1 MDSQN
6 SVETLTIALI
16 DTLSDKNE
24 KVRDNVAQSIVDTG
38 KKLPQPT
45 VKLCTNYLDKHQ
57 KLPDSHRAAIL
68 RVIQRILNYHQDK
81 EGGTPFDSDTFQSL
95 TRVTINELTMPKELI
110 PLWQQAASDVLVEIG
125 KCEPDLVCTALLPH
139 MQAGQLPQ
147 FFVLQTVGSLAEAN
161 PRGMVHQ
168 LRPMFSRILPMMGM
182 IKQENYR
189 WVYTAVLY
197 KFCLAL
203 IDFQANGDEAARAT
217 FAPQQFEN
225 DAFAAYEVFLT
236 SAWIGSKEI
245 KVRNICVQAIG
256 RLVYLFSSSKFTE
269 QFPRLIQNV
278 LGFYRKTVDH
288 LYVSETLNSVVLLA
302 HQWNVPQ
309 LKQSMD
315 IILREVLNEIQINY
329 DTFES
334 GNEHAIKNQNELL
347 RTLSILGKH
356 APQAIWPWLLQR
368 MEQAGT
374 NDKARIVLLVIYR
387 HLVYAFGNDA
397 PSTPF
402 DYKSLLVSSLR
413 PTLNTATL
421 KITKYLSQLI
431 VAMACH
437 GYLQLEGR
445 TFLIEYIVRNCT
457 YPLTTH
463 EDNKTD
469 SSITT
474 TPNADVR
481 IMCRNILNAF
491 SSTIAGMD
499 EVLWPLLMEFL
510 IPEMYTGAFG
520 IITKALAQS
529 GQQQI
534 TAKKDT
540 FWVDF
545 ELLANLPKPNDI
557 ITRCFVLLGEPLV
570 EETRG
575 ISILNFLR
583 IAVTELKTELRELW
597 EKVIPRLLQNLND
610 DDENKKFDSA
620 NWQDLMLKFLSK
632 TLDVVEQEDWI
643 SDIGACFVKQL
654 PLYIKLEHERGFAYK
669 CIGIVLRKSKR
680 NEFVTRTL
688 ESMMTVINF
697 QHEHER
703 NGWATMFGF
712 CSTTHLDIVLQRLD
726 MYLKIGDSK
735 SSSSTSSGSSGLF
748 GFLSSKTDTHSDLLR
763 ATTLLAYAYVS
774 IYATLD
780 LIISRMETSI
790 LINAVKIARTIKDE
804 TGKLIVAKSFVILAQ
819 SMNKNHLKTDFVFA
833 SRNDLIQEMN
843 NYITQETNVKLQPT
857 TFNQC
862 VRACH
867 ALIILQ
873 PEPILPEKYQLA
885 RAMLHWYCSTKL
897 ELSSSQKDEISASL
911 GALIIELLN
920 LGDSSE
926 TFPSLINLLEP
937 FCLSLQVYERAR
949 AFDILNQLIQ
959 SDPMNKLKE
968 QNLIDVGGIMALCL
982 MYLTDTESSIELATN
997 ASLTRLLHLQT
1008 QLATGDFLTNDIH
1021 KIHCL
1026 FIEGVMENSNGEQS
1040 AVEQDKSA
1048 NDDTIQSLSGN
1059 IEPRCLLS
1067 FIEKATE
1074 IIADTRAVGSVVVC
1088 NVLCKIFD
1096 CRHGE
1101 LADQI
1106 DYIFSIMLNKYNQIT
1121 NEDVLRA
1128 LRGTFKQLSLS
1139 CSTRVFSTLMNF
1151 GVPFTKNLVTIIHDL
1166 ADNRPLTEAV
1176 IAQIMECWSRSLP
1189 YEEKGSQRHATAQ
1202 PLMALYLLN
1211 EWFQSDRMCDLGE
1224 YAFPRLFVALFIR
1237 MASHVD
1243 TLPPQNVPPLRR
1255 IAPPNGSSRR
1265 DSTAS
1270 NASNVFVSNATATNT
1285 KKSSSRLSI
1294 FDSKSSRT
1302 SSKTLS
1308 ASEQQQN
1315 TAGPSNNEL
1324 KKIEPWRLSKDCMM
1338 HFLKVYKCQ
1347 SEINDVVPWE
1357 KMNKFDTADSA
1368 LEALA
1373 QGLARCNH
1381 INQKQLNVII
1391 ELLGQVLDGPY
1402 DIQRVCVSAFF
1413 AELIRCNPD
1422 DSEDQRFVRELIRYL
1437 LGRLVD
1443 HNIYVR
1449 KFCLRGLGWWRPVR
1463 DSPEDK
1469 GLPTTILASLIS
1481 GLDDRDDKND
1491 LLTLEAMCSL
1501 SNVIAVMNEDE
1512 VRPILMNVLL
1522 RIRPCFEKDE
1532 AKVRSAA
1539 FTLFGKMASV
1549 CEGSSREAFV
1559 EQIFSSLITLT
1570 LHLND
1575 PVETVRE
1582 SCKTC
1587 FQSIAPLLDQ
1597 PTLVELFKETLQP
1610 KTTLQYTEFI
1620 SDFAKI
1626 LVQQYPYKVNFF
1638 IMNCIIF
1645 FKNPVPEL
1653 RANAAIVAGY
1663 LIFNLTEEQIN
1674 NLSKEHILNAF
1685 LVLLKDSNPDVR
1697 CRVAEAMHFIR
1708 NDDNE
1713 NNENFVTIGTHFDPA
1728 EPTNSTSILATLGR
1742 KASKLVDLS
1751 SSNYGYDGK
1760 RFHGAFT
1767 GGFNAGFYNTVGS
1780 IEGWRPSEFKS
1791 SRTERAEKRSYEPED
1806 FMDKGDFS
1814 EHGINPK
1821 QIKIRNMFDQNESV
1835 TRSVNKQPP
1844 GTSSQRTNED
1854 ILRDMIRVKTLSIGK
1869 KILMSMGW
1877 KPGEGVGVKMSRKH
1891 RQKLKWSLTQETPK
1905 DLPPSPPKSEQQ
1917 QEQTP
1922 GVKVYGVAMP
1932 PPLFQQTIT
1941 KTSRLDDDDNDNDD
1955 DLDDQIYANVSLPP
1969 LDYEVH
1975 FQLQKREHHGLGYK
1989 GLESLNLFGHNNL
2002 FVQPSIEKQIS
2013 NVKIRGQAFGV
2024 GIEEDE
2030 DDRDLFAEDDLKQY
2044 DYELTTANDNT
2055 TDIMRKK
2062 TQENNFVLKFAR
2074 YESMSMPVVCPPP
2087 IIPIDFR
2094 IGHHFPKSAMPP
2106 PPPPPPPETSTNET
2120 SKNESPKPPS
2130 IKHDA
2135 NTRGLLLGDLSFL
2148 SRPPPN
2154 MSVPPSN
2161 ISAPPPPPPQKVEV
2175 TTVKPTTIP
2184 TPSLEWDVEKERSS
2198 HTTSASTNTAR
2209 TQFLDAIK
2217 NRFTSSSDLVQM
2229 TERQS
2234 LEVALESDLKKAVS
2248 MNLYGDLTRS
2258 ISDWKPNPL
2267 LCKRMNVPNPYSD
2280 DAYDDSK
2287 ESKKSRRQLCSN
2299 LFEHLFTQSSTESLT
2314 TSEQSSPIITPPPP
2328 SSSSSVSNSKSNETI
2343 ISSSIIKPIIP
2354 PVQPS
2359 SVPKAEFA
2367 SIESFEQENQERP
2380 PLDFF
2385 SAIFDNQP
2393 SDDDDADEQE
2403 TEDKKNDAIQKPIN
2417 PQSSIVS
2424 NPSIT
2429 TRLASSIKYQ
2439 SDHSDSSDS
2448 SIEEIE
2454 VSDKSSLV
2462 YGPAIPSN
2470 IPSRSKIDNDNSIWT
2485 KLANSSAQY
2494 EELKH
2499 KKKHKKKKK
2508 HHKKSKKHHHH

>member
-24 KVRDNVAQSIVDTG
+24 KVRDTVAQSIVNTG

-68 RVIQRILNYHQDK
+68 RVIQRILSYHQDK
-81 EGGTPFDSDTFQSL
+81 EGEMPFDSDTFQSL
-95 TRVTINELTMPKELI
+95 TRVAINELTMPKDLI

-125 KCEPDLVCTALLPH
+125 KCEPDLVCTAILPH

-182 IKQENYR
+182 VKQENYR
-189 WVYTAVLY
+189 WVYTAVLF

-203 IDFQANGDEAARAT
+203 IDFQANGDEAARVI
-217 FAPQQFEN
+217 FAPQQYEN

-236 SAWIGSKEI
+236 SAWIGSKEL
-245 KVRNICVQAIG
+245 KVRNMCVQAIG
-256 RLVYLFSSSKFTE
+256 RLVYLFSSTKFTE

-278 LGFYRKTVDH
+278 LGFYRKNVDH

-302 HQWNVPQ
+302 DQWNVPQ
-309 LKQSMD
+309 LKSSMD
-315 IILREVLNEIQINY
+315 IILREVLNEIQVNY
-329 DTFES
+329 EAFET
-334 GNEHAIKNQNELL
+334 GNEQAIKNQNELL

-356 APQAIWPWLLQR
+356 APQNIWPWLLQR

-374 NDKARIVLLVIYR
+374 NDKLRIVLLVIYR

-457 YPLTTH
+457 YPLTTN

-469 SSITT
+469 STTTTTTT
-474 TPNADVR
+474 TPSADVR

-491 SSTIAGMD
+491 SSTITGMD

-510 IPEMYTGAFG
+510 VPEMYTGAVG
-520 IITKALAQS
+520 MITKALAQS

-540 FWVDF
+540 FWIDF
-545 ELLANLPKPNDI
+545 ELLVNLPKPNEI

-575 ISILNFLR
+575 ISILHFLR

-610 DDENKKFDSA
+610 DDENKKFDAA
-620 NWQDLMLKFLSK
+620 NWQDLILKFLAK
-632 TLDVVEQEDWI
+632 TLDVVEREDWI
-643 SDIGACFVKQL
+643 SDIGTCFVKQL
-654 PLYIKLEHERGFAYK
+654 PLYIKLGHERGFAYK
-669 CIGIVLRKSKR
+669 CIGIVLRKSKI
-680 NEFVTRTL
+680 NEFVSRTL

-697 QHEHER
+697 HHEHER

-726 MYLKIGDSK
+726 MYLKISDSK
-735 SSSSTSSGSSGLF
+735 NPSSTSSGSGGLF
-748 GFLSSKTDTHSDLLR
+748 GFLSSKSDTHSDLAR

-774 IYATLD
+774 IYAALD

-790 LINAVKIARTIKDE
+790 LINAVKIARTIKEE

-833 SRNDLIQEMN
+833 SRNDLIQEMI
-843 NYITQETNVKLQPT
+843 NYVTQETSIKLQPT

-873 PEPILPEKYQLA
+873 PEPTLPEKYQLA
-885 RAMLHWYCSTKL
+885 RAMLNWYCSTKL
-897 ELSSSQKDEISASL
+897 ELLPSQKDEISTSL
-911 GALIIELLN
+911 GAFIIELLN
-920 LGDSSE
+920 LGDSHE

-937 FCLSLQVYERAR
+937 FCLSLQSYERVR

-959 SDPMNKLKE
+959 SDSMNKLKE
-968 QNLIDVGGIMALCL
+968 QNLIDVGGTMALCL
-982 MYLTDTESSIELATN
+982 MYLADTETSVELATN
-997 ASLTRLLHLQT
+997 ASLTRLLRLQT
-1008 QLATGDFLTNDIH
+1008 QLATG
-1021 KIHCL
+1021 
-1026 FIEGVMENSNGEQS
+1026 VMENLNSEQS
-1040 AVEQDKSA
+1040 AIEQEKSA
-1048 NDDTIQSLSGN
+1048 NDDTIQYYNLTRPVEDHDQSLSGN
-1059 IEPRCLLS
+1059 IEERCLLS

-1074 IIADTRAVGSVVVC
+1074 IVADTRVVGSVVVC

-1128 LRGTFKQLSLS
+1128 LRGAFKQLSLS
-1139 CSTRVFSTLMNF
+1139 CSSRVFSTLMNF

-1176 IAQIMECWSRSLP
+1176 VAQIMECWSRSLP

-1265 DSTAS
+1265 DSTTS
-1270 NASNVFVSNATATNT
+1270 NANNVSVPNTASANT
-1285 KKSSSRLSI
+1285 SSTRKSSRLSI
-1294 FDSKSSRT
+1294 FDSKSSRS
-1302 SSKTLS
+1302 SSKTSS

-1315 TAGPSNNEL
+1315 NSGLSNNEL
-1324 KKIEPWRLSKDCMM
+1324 KKIEPWRLSNDCMM

-1347 SEINDVVPWE
+1347 SEINNVMPWE
-1357 KMNKFDTADSA
+1357 KMTKFDTADSA
-1368 LEALA
+1368 LEVLA

-1463 DSPEDK
+1463 DSPDDK

-1549 CEGSSREAFV
+1549 CEGNSREAFV

-1575 PVETVRE
+1575 PVETVCE

-1587 FQSIAPLLDQ
+1587 FQSIAPLLGQ

-1610 KTTLQYTEFI
+1610 KSDFQYTEFI

-1653 RANAAIVAGY
+1653 RANAAIVAGH

-1674 NLSKEHILNAF
+1674 SLSKEHILNAF

-1697 CRVAEAMHFIR
+1697 SRVAEAMHF
-1708 NDDNE
+1708 
-1713 NNENFVTIGTHFDPA
+1713 
-1728 EPTNSTSILATLGR
+1728 
-1742 KASKLVDLS
+1742 
-1751 SSNYGYDGK
+1751 
-1760 RFHGAFT
+1760 
-1767 GGFNAGFYNTVGS
+1767 
-1780 IEGWRPSEFKS
+1780 
-1791 SRTERAEKRSYEPED
+1791 
-1806 FMDKGDFS
+1806 M
-1814 EHGINPK
+1814 
-1821 QIKIRNMFDQNESV
+1821 
-1835 TRSVNKQPP
+1835 
-1844 GTSSQRTNED
+1844 
-1854 ILRDMIRVKTLSIGK
+1854 
-1869 KILMSMGW
+1869 
-1877 KPGEGVGVKMSRKH
+1877 
-1891 RQKLKWSLTQETPK
+1891 
-1905 DLPPSPPKSEQQ
+1905 
-1917 QEQTP
+1917 
-1922 GVKVYGVAMP
+1922 
-1932 PPLFQQTIT
+1932 
-1941 KTSRLDDDDNDNDD
+1941 
-1955 DLDDQIYANVSLPP
+1955 
-1969 LDYEVH
+1969 
-1975 FQLQKREHHGLGYK
+1975 YK
-1989 GLESLNLFGHNNL
+1989 F
-2002 FVQPSIEKQIS
+2002 
-2013 NVKIRGQAFGV
+2013 
-2024 GIEEDE
+2024 
-2030 DDRDLFAEDDLKQY
+2030 
-2044 DYELTTANDNT
+2044 
-2055 TDIMRKK
+2055 
-2062 TQENNFVLKFAR
+2062 
-2074 YESMSMPVVCPPP
+2074 
-2087 IIPIDFR
+2087 
-2094 IGHHFPKSAMPP
+2094 
-2106 PPPPPPPETSTNET
+2106 
-2120 SKNESPKPPS
+2120 
-2130 IKHDA
+2130 
-2135 NTRGLLLGDLSFL
+2135 
-2148 SRPPPN
+2148 
-2154 MSVPPSN
+2154 
-2161 ISAPPPPPPQKVEV
+2161 
-2175 TTVKPTTIP
+2175 
-2184 TPSLEWDVEKERSS
+2184 
-2198 HTTSASTNTAR
+2198 
-2209 TQFLDAIK
+2209 
-2217 NRFTSSSDLVQM
+2217 
-2229 TERQS
+2229 
-2234 LEVALESDLKKAVS
+2234 
-2248 MNLYGDLTRS
+2248 
-2258 ISDWKPNPL
+2258 
-2267 LCKRMNVPNPYSD
+2267 
-2280 DAYDDSK
+2280 
-2287 ESKKSRRQLCSN
+2287 
-2299 LFEHLFTQSSTESLT
+2299 
-2314 TSEQSSPIITPPPP
+2314 
-2328 SSSSSVSNSKSNETI
+2328 
-2343 ISSSIIKPIIP
+2343 
-2354 PVQPS
+2354 
-2359 SVPKAEFA
+2359 
-2367 SIESFEQENQERP
+2367 
-2380 PLDFF
+2380 
-2385 SAIFDNQP
+2385 
-2393 SDDDDADEQE
+2393 
-2403 TEDKKNDAIQKPIN
+2403 
-2417 PQSSIVS
+2417 
-2424 NPSIT
+2424 
-2429 TRLASSIKYQ
+2429 
-2439 SDHSDSSDS
+2439 
-2448 SIEEIE
+2448 
-2454 VSDKSSLV
+2454 
-2462 YGPAIPSN
+2462 
-2470 IPSRSKIDNDNSIWT
+2470 
-2485 KLANSSAQY
+2485 
-2494 EELKH
+2494 
-2499 KKKHKKKKK
+2499 
-2508 HHKKSKKHHHH
+2508 

>member
-24 KVRDNVAQSIVDTG
+24 KVRDYVAQSIVDTG
-38 KKLPQPT
+38 KKLPLPT

-57 KLPDSHRAAIL
+57 KLPESHRAAIL
-68 RVIQRILNYHQDK
+68 RVIQRILNYHQEK
-81 EGGTPFDSDTFQSL
+81 EGETLFDIDTFQSL
-95 TRVTINELTMPKELI
+95 TRVAVNELTMPKDLI

-182 IKQENYR
+182 VKQENYR

-203 IDFQANGDEAARAT
+203 IDFQANGEETARAT

-236 SAWIGSKEI
+236 SAWIGSKEL

-269 QFPRLIQNV
+269 QYPRLLQNV
-278 LGFYRKTVDH
+278 LGFYRKAVDH
-288 LYVSETLNSVVLLA
+288 LYASETLNSVVLLA

-309 LKQSMD
+309 LKQAMD

-329 DTFES
+329 EAFEN
-334 GNEHAIKNQNELL
+334 GNEHAVKNQNELL

-356 APQAIWPWLLQR
+356 APQTIWPWLLQR
-368 MEQAGT
+368 MDQAGT
-374 NDKARIVLLVIYR
+374 NDKVRIVLLVIYR

-457 YPLTTH
+457 YPLTAN

-469 SSITT
+469 SAATT

-491 SSTIAGMD
+491 SSTIEGMD

-510 IPEMYTGAFG
+510 VPEMYTGAFG

-545 ELLANLPKPNDI
+545 ELLVNLPKPNEI

-583 IAVTELKTELRELW
+583 IAVTELKTELKELW
-597 EKVIPRLLQNLND
+597 GKVIPRLLQNLND
-610 DDENKKFDSA
+610 DDEHKKFDSA
-620 NWQDLMLKFLSK
+620 NWQDLILKLLSK
-632 TLDVVEQEDWI
+632 TLDVVEREDWI

-654 PLYIKLEHERGFAYK
+654 PLYIKLERERGFAYK
-669 CIGIVLRKSKR
+669 CIGIVLRKSKI
-680 NEFVTRTL
+680 NEFVSRTL

-712 CSTTHLDIVLQRLD
+712 CSTTHLDIVLQRVDL
-726 MYLKIGDSK
+726 YLKIGDSK
-735 SSSSTSSGSSGLF
+735 SSASTSSGSSGLF
-748 GFLSSKTDTHSDLLR
+748 GFLSSKTDTHSDLSR

-774 IYATLD
+774 IFATLD

-790 LINAVKIARTIKDE
+790 LINAVKIARTIKEE

-819 SMNKNHLKTDFVFA
+819 SMNTNHLKTDFVFA
-833 SRNDLIQEMN
+833 SRNDLIQEMI
-843 NYITQETNVKLQPT
+843 NYITQETNVKLQPA

-873 PEPILPEKYQLA
+873 PEPTLPEKYQLA
-885 RAMLHWYCSTKL
+885 RATLHWYCSTKL
-897 ELSSSQKDEISASL
+897 ASELSSSQKDEISTSL

-920 LGDSSE
+920 LGDSPG

-937 FCLSLQVYERAR
+937 FCLSLHVYERAR
-949 AFDILNQLIQ
+949 TFDILNQLIQ

-982 MYLTDTESSIELATN
+982 MYLTDTEESVELATN
-997 ASLTRLLHLQT
+997 ASLTRLLHLQM

-1026 FIEGVMENSNGEQS
+1026 FIEGVMENLKGDQS
-1040 AVEQDKSA
+1040 AAEQEKPV

-1074 IIADTRAVGSVVVC
+1074 IVADTRAVGSVVVC

-1096 CRHGE
+1096 CRHSE

-1128 LRGTFKQLSLS
+1128 LRGAFKQLSLS

-1176 IAQIMECWSRSLP
+1176 LAQIMECWSRSLP
-1189 YEEKGSQRHATAQ
+1189 YEEKSSQRHATAQ

-1211 EWFQSDRMCDLGE
+1211 QWFQSDRMCDLGE

-1243 TLPPQNVPPLRR
+1243 TLPPQSVPPLRR

-1270 NASNVFVSNATATNT
+1270 NASSVSLSSATAANTSST
-1285 KKSSSRLSI
+1285 KKSSRLSI
-1294 FDSKSSRT
+1294 FDSKSPRT
-1302 SSKTLS
+1302 SSKTPS
-1308 ASEQQQN
+1308 VSEQQIN
-1315 TAGPSNNEL
+1315 AGPSNNEL
-1324 KKIEPWRLSKDCMM
+1324 KKIEPWRLSNDCMM

-1347 SEINDVVPWE
+1347 SEINNVMPWE

-1368 LEALA
+1368 LEVLA

-1463 DSPEDK
+1463 DSQEDK

-1549 CEGSSREAFV
+1549 CEGNSREAFV

-1575 PVETVRE
+1575 PVDTVRE

-1597 PTLVELFKETLQP
+1597 PTLIELFKETLQP
-1610 KTTLQYTEFI
+1610 KITLQYTEFI

-1653 RANAAIVAGY
+1653 RANAAIVAGH

-1674 NLSKEHILNAF
+1674 NLSKEHILN
-1685 LVLLKDSNPDVR
+1685 
-1697 CRVAEAMHFIR
+1697 
-1708 NDDNE
+1708 
-1713 NNENFVTIGTHFDPA
+1713 
-1728 EPTNSTSILATLGR
+1728 
-1742 KASKLVDLS
+1742 
-1751 SSNYGYDGK
+1751 GK
-1760 RFHGAFT
+1760 
-1767 GGFNAGFYNTVGS
+1767 
-1780 IEGWRPSEFKS
+1780 
-1791 SRTERAEKRSYEPED
+1791 
-1806 FMDKGDFS
+1806 
-1814 EHGINPK
+1814 
-1821 QIKIRNMFDQNESV
+1821 
-1835 TRSVNKQPP
+1835 
-1844 GTSSQRTNED
+1844 
-1854 ILRDMIRVKTLSIGK
+1854 
-1869 KILMSMGW
+1869 
-1877 KPGEGVGVKMSRKH
+1877 
-1891 RQKLKWSLTQETPK
+1891 
-1905 DLPPSPPKSEQQ
+1905 
-1917 QEQTP
+1917 
-1922 GVKVYGVAMP
+1922 
-1932 PPLFQQTIT
+1932 
-1941 KTSRLDDDDNDNDD
+1941 
-1955 DLDDQIYANVSLPP
+1955 
-1969 LDYEVH
+1969 
-1975 FQLQKREHHGLGYK
+1975 
-1989 GLESLNLFGHNNL
+1989 
-2002 FVQPSIEKQIS
+2002 
-2013 NVKIRGQAFGV
+2013 
-2024 GIEEDE
+2024 
-2030 DDRDLFAEDDLKQY
+2030 
-2044 DYELTTANDNT
+2044 
-2055 TDIMRKK
+2055 
-2062 TQENNFVLKFAR
+2062 
-2074 YESMSMPVVCPPP
+2074 
-2087 IIPIDFR
+2087 
-2094 IGHHFPKSAMPP
+2094 
-2106 PPPPPPPETSTNET
+2106 
-2120 SKNESPKPPS
+2120 
-2130 IKHDA
+2130 
-2135 NTRGLLLGDLSFL
+2135 
-2148 SRPPPN
+2148 
-2154 MSVPPSN
+2154 
-2161 ISAPPPPPPQKVEV
+2161 
-2175 TTVKPTTIP
+2175 
-2184 TPSLEWDVEKERSS
+2184 
-2198 HTTSASTNTAR
+2198 
-2209 TQFLDAIK
+2209 
-2217 NRFTSSSDLVQM
+2217 
-2229 TERQS
+2229 
-2234 LEVALESDLKKAVS
+2234 
-2248 MNLYGDLTRS
+2248 
-2258 ISDWKPNPL
+2258 
-2267 LCKRMNVPNPYSD
+2267 
-2280 DAYDDSK
+2280 
-2287 ESKKSRRQLCSN
+2287 
-2299 LFEHLFTQSSTESLT
+2299 
-2314 TSEQSSPIITPPPP
+2314 
-2328 SSSSSVSNSKSNETI
+2328 
-2343 ISSSIIKPIIP
+2343 
-2354 PVQPS
+2354 
-2359 SVPKAEFA
+2359 
-2367 SIESFEQENQERP
+2367 
-2380 PLDFF
+2380 
-2385 SAIFDNQP
+2385 
-2393 SDDDDADEQE
+2393 
-2403 TEDKKNDAIQKPIN
+2403 
-2417 PQSSIVS
+2417 
-2424 NPSIT
+2424 
-2429 TRLASSIKYQ
+2429 
-2439 SDHSDSSDS
+2439 
-2448 SIEEIE
+2448 
-2454 VSDKSSLV
+2454 
-2462 YGPAIPSN
+2462 
-2470 IPSRSKIDNDNSIWT
+2470 
-2485 KLANSSAQY
+2485 
-2494 EELKH
+2494 
-2499 KKKHKKKKK
+2499 
-2508 HHKKSKKHHHH
+2508 